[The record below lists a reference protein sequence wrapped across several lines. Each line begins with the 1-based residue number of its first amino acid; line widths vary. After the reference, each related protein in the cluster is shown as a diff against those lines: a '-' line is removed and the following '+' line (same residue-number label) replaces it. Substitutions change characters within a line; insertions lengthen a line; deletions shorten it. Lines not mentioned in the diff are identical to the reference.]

1 MNMGILKRRMGNKT
15 VTENLPT
22 ITCFMLSYNKFK
34 YIYEAIDSIL
44 MQTYPRIELAIF
56 DDCSENF
63 PRKEIEQYIESHK
76 RENIV
81 NVIIYQNPEN
91 QGTVKNFNNVIEK
104 TTGKYLLGA
113 GIDDLLYDPYVFE
126 KVVNF
131 FEETGA
137 GIVTCYKE
145 EISKEGEILR
155 RTPSAVNARR
165 IKRAT
170 AHELYKMIAT
180 GVAVAGAGTYY
191 ARHIFEQVGL
201 FDERYRLQ
209 EDGPFFLKA
218 TREGHKIYFLEIVA
232 VKYRMGA
239 GISSGKELHPY
250 LKVDINNMLQNEVV
264 PYIKEFNF
272 WERRRVYYQVERFR
286 LPKQLTGAQKLKL
299 ILKYFDVVVYRRV
312 MAR

>member
-1 MNMGILKRRMGNKT
+1 METMPI
-15 VTENLPT
+15 
-22 ITCFMLSYNKFK
+22 ITCFMLSYNKFQ
-34 YIYEAIDSIL
+34 YIFEAIDSIL

-63 PRKEIEQYIESHK
+63 PREEIERYIERNK

-81 NVIIYQNPEN
+81 NVIIYQSPEN
-91 QGTVKNFNNVIEK
+91 QGTVKNFNNVIK
-104 TTGKYLLGA
+104 STTGKYLLGA
-113 GIDDLLYDPYVFE
+113 GIDDILHDPYVFE
-126 KVVNF
+126 KVVNY

-145 EISKEGEILR
+145 EVSSTGEILR
-155 RTPSAVNARR
+155 RTPSTANARR
-165 IKRAT
+165 IKEAT
-170 AHELYKMIAT
+170 AHELYKMIAM

-191 ARHIFEQVGL
+191 ARHIFEEVGL

-218 TREGHKIYFLEIVA
+218 TREGHKIHFLEIVA

-239 GISSGKELHPY
+239 GISSGTELHPY
-250 LKVDINNMLQNEVV
+250 LRLDINNMLQNEIL
-264 PYIKEFNF
+264 PYIEEFNF
-272 WERRRVYYQVERFR
+272 GERRRVRYQIERIK
-286 LPKQLTGAQKLKL
+286 LPKKLSMLQKIKL
-299 ILKYFDVVVYRRV
+299 VLMYFDVVLYRRV